1 MYRLGIDVDNETT
14 TGILMDNHGA
24 IMCFAKA
31 HTSADLVGGISIVL
45 HKIGKQHE
53 DACMNIREVI
63 MGTDYFGNA
72 LLEGKNLSK
81 VCSVRIGQTRN
92 TIPPLYGG
100 SDYLQ
105 KAIGQTTIHITGG
118 HEIDGSLAWIE
129 PSRQDLELGL
139 RSIKDQGIKAFA
151 ITGAFSP
158 VNDDHEKKVAMWIRE
173 IVGEDCLITTSHEL
187 GSIGFLERENSAILN
202 ASLSKLITRSLKGLE
217 GLIRKHNIEALIYF
231 TQNDGSLMSYESVLR
246 HPIRTFGSRVSN
258 SFRGAS
264 LLTKLNDCVIVDV
277 SQSRVS
283 IGALEGG
290 FPREKRRNQAVAGV
304 RVNLQMPDI
313 ISLSL
318 DGNGTT
324 LVEPGSS
331 LVGPDS
337 IDDDS
342 LDAIYHAIQRFQPRF
357 EPLPIVFVGEG
368 SERVASA
375 FPYPWADVL
384 HPKDYQNVSAIGA
397 CIAPVSGKVDRI
409 YWLEEREREEI
420 IQVAKA
426 AATQAAIEGGA
437 APQSVFVQ
445 TVETIPLSYMPTK
458 ALRVKVKAIGTLGFH
473 DKRQ

>member
-1 MYRLGIDVDNETT
+1 MYRLGIDVDNATT
-14 TGILMDNHGA
+14 TGILMDGHGS
-24 IMCFAKA
+24 IVCFAKT
-31 HTSADLVGGISIVL
+31 HTSADLVGGISLIL
-45 HKIGKQHE
+45 NKIGRQRE

-63 MGTDYFGNA
+63 MGTDYFANA
-72 LLEGKNLSK
+72 LLGGKNLSK

-100 SDYLQ
+100 SDYLCR
-105 KAIGQTTIHITGG
+105 AIGQTTIHITGG
-118 HEIDGSLAWIE
+118 HEIDGSLAWLE
-129 PSRQDLELGL
+129 PSKQDLESGL
-139 RSIKDQGIKAFA
+139 RSIKDQGFKAFA

-158 VNDDHEKKVAMWIRE
+158 VNNDHENKVARWIRE
-173 IVGEDCLITTSHEL
+173 IVGEDCSITTSHEL

-202 ASLSKLITRSLKGLE
+202 ASLSKLITLSLQGLE
-217 GLIRKHNIEALIYF
+217 GLIQKHNIEARIYF

-246 HPIRTFGSRVSN
+246 HPIRTLGSRISN

-290 FPREKRRNQAVAGV
+290 FPREKRRNQAIAGV

-318 DGNGTT
+318 EKKD
-324 LVEPGSS
+324 LS
-331 LVGPDS
+331 LDMPDC

-426 AATQAAIEGGA
+426 AAIQAAIDGGA
-437 APQSVFVQ
+437 APRSVFVQ

-458 ALRVKVKAIGTLGFH
+458 ALRIKVKAIGKLGFR
-473 DKRQ
+473 DKNEAGFKG